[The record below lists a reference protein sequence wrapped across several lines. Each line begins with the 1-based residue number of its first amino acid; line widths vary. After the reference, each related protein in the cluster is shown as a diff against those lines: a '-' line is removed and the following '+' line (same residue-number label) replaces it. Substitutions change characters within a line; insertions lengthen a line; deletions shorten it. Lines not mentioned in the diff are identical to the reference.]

1 VKTMLLVISCFLTM
15 FAAVSAYAGDSV
27 FFNANIPFEF
37 NVGKKVYPAGVYR
50 FNANPSVLTG
60 TIYRSPRSF
69 TIKGPRHVKGAVLV
83 RDRLPGEIEATPNDV
98 RIVFDRTGHKRT
110 LSEIWVPGKD
120 GYVLSTTKEEHT
132 LEVVDAP
139 E

>member
-1 VKTMLLVISCFLTM
+1 VKTKLLVISCFLTM
-15 FAAVSAYAGDSV
+15 LAAVSAYAGDSL
-27 FFNANIPFEF
+27 FLNAKIPFEF

-50 FNANPSVLTG
+50 FSANPYVLTG

-69 TIKGPRHVKGAVLV
+69 TIKGPGNVKGTVLV
-83 RDRLPGEIEATPNDV
+83 RDRFPGEIDATPNDT

-110 LSEIWVPGKD
+110 LAEIWVPGKD
-120 GYVLSTTKEEHT
+120 GYVLSTTKQEHT
-132 LEVVDAP
+132 LEVVNAP